1 MFEITPDQIKQLN
14 DTQLR
19 DLVALLC
26 EAELR
31 KQGLSS
37 SAVTAGGNQ
46 TASDGG
52 VDVRVN
58 VPQGV
63 AKQSGYI
70 PRGLTVFQVKA
81 EDIPRAR
88 IAEEMAPSGALR
100 SVIKQLIAAGG
111 AYVIVSSLGSVSDK
125 PLRERKAAMREAVAS
140 VPGHEKLA
148 LDFFDRTR
156 VASWVRDNPGLTA
169 WVRQAVGQPLDG
181 WLPYGNWGAAQSASA
196 NFRYVVDEHSR
207 IRDMRAGNEG
217 QLPIKLGI
225 QRLRELLAKPGEIV
239 RLVGLSGT
247 GKTRLLA
254 ALFDEKVEGG
264 TPLNKSLA
272 HYTDAAVESNPA
284 PRELITQLIANRHQ
298 AVVIVDNCPQSAHRL
313 LAQAC
318 ATNLFVSIITVEY
331 DVREDAPEHTNV
343 FLLEPSSDEVIRELI
358 RQRFPV
364 LAQPAAFKIA
374 DVSGGNARLALA
386 IANSIKRGETLTGVQ
401 DSDLFERLFHQ
412 RDQAGEELIHAAR
425 VCALVYSF
433 AVEDA
438 PDQASELG
446 VLAEIAGMTTDRLY
460 AVVEE
465 LAERQLVQR
474 RAHWRAVLPQA
485 LAAWLAKRA
494 LGSIPIPKI
503 EQAFLAG
510 GRGRLARSFTRRL
523 GDLHDSSQAQSIA
536 KRWLA
541 KHGPLGNPGSLTS
554 EGYQM
559 LRNLA
564 PVDLPETLAVLTR
577 AVEQTELAASNSGL
591 VVERLW
597 LTELRALAYDA
608 EMFTLVVNLMMRLC
622 VAEKRNRSELHMLTE
637 LFQVCLSGTNAPLE
651 ARIAVVKTW
660 FAAGEE
666 AVDEIAIE
674 CLRLMLKTEGHA
686 SASFEF
692 GARPR
697 TYGYWPKT
705 EPEVT
710 QWYEAAIGFTARLA
724 TEPSRLQDR
733 IKHLL
738 AASFRELWRSDAD
751 VTSVIDRAMRDVLVA
766 GYWPEGWTAVRNT
779 LRSKQGT
786 ADGAKRLLLVL
797 LEEHL
802 RPRDTLSQAR
812 TYLRSKPWGA
822 LDVAGDW
829 DSTGN
834 DDIESSRLRA
844 DEKARELGKSLVA
857 DAVTFDAI
865 LDELVSSD
873 AQRARQFGEGIGI
886 ATADL
891 FGTWQRLVDAFDR
904 HPAATRDESVLSGF
918 LRSCGERDLAIQAH
932 LLNEAVEH
940 DVLASVYPLLQVFG
954 ADDEDALPRLLR
966 SLGAKRAAAHAYR
979 DVWAIRGDPELFCQ
993 VVLGVCELTDGMRIA
1008 IDVFSMRL
1016 HGLAHRGEPIAN
1028 AFDVCARDLLSKL
1041 VFEGIEPNESSDL
1054 SRLIHRGFA
1063 GVLNSESALTFAMR
1077 LREAIVSHRVSA
1089 SSFDGVFRSL
1099 VRVQPIIVLDVFFGR
1114 LFVPVSAFE
1123 ILGSAKPRLLDSIP
1137 LDVIGGWCSMD
1148 PETRVPRVLTELT
1161 ALRKAGDDDSLG
1173 CSPVFSLLLGLTK
1186 NRLAAFRAVEQQ
1198 IVYFYMPT
1206 ENVQRAR
1213 VLVEHLARHDEGRDV
1228 RAWANEMLLQMDAA
1242 VANDRVAARRESAR
1256 FE

>member
-1 MFEITPDQIKQLN
+1 M
-14 DTQLR
+14 R
-19 DLVALLC
+19 DAVSNVA
-26 EAELR
+26 
-31 KQGLSS
+31 
-37 SAVTAGGNQ
+37 
-46 TASDGG
+46 
-52 VDVRVN
+52 
-58 VPQGV
+58 
-63 AKQSGYI
+63 
-70 PRGLTVFQVKA
+70 
-81 EDIPRAR
+81 
-88 IAEEMAPSGALR
+88 
-100 SVIKQLIAAGG
+100 
-111 AYVIVSSLGSVSDK
+111 
-125 PLRERKAAMREAVAS
+125 
-140 VPGHEKLA
+140 GHPNLE
-148 LDFFDRTR
+148 LDFFDSTR
-156 VASWVRDNPGLTA
+156 IASWVGENPGLIS
-169 WVRQAVGQPLDG
+169 WVRQAIGQPLVG
-181 WLPYGNWGAAQSASA
+181 WFPYGSWGMPPGA
-196 NFRYVVDEHSR
+196 NAESSYIADEHSR
-207 IRDMRAGNEG
+207 IRDTRASNEG
-217 QLPIKLGI
+217 QLTIKLGI
-225 QRLRELLAKPGEIV
+225 QRLRELLGKPGEIV

-247 GKTRLLA
+247 GKTRLIA
-254 ALFDEKVEGG
+254 AIFDDKVEGG

-298 AVVIVDNCPQSAHRL
+298 AVVIVDNCPPAARRL

-318 ATNLFVSIITVEY
+318 SANSFLSIITVEY
-331 DVREDAPEHTNV
+331 DVRDDAPEHTNV

-358 RQRFPV
+358 RQRFPS
-364 LAQPAAFKIA
+364 LAQPAASKIA

-386 IANSIKRGETLTGVQ
+386 IANSIKRGETLIGVQ

-433 AVEDA
+433 AVENA

-446 VLAEIAGMTTDRLY
+446 VLAETAGMPTDRLY
-460 AVVEE
+460 ALVEE
-465 LAERQLVQR
+465 LAERQLLQR

-541 KHGPLGNPGSLTS
+541 KDGPLGNPGSLTS

-564 PVDLPETLAVLTR
+564 PVDLPSTLAVLTR
-577 AVEQTELAASNSGL
+577 AVEQIELAASNSGL

-597 LTELRALAYDA
+597 LTELRALAYDSDL
-608 EMFTLVVNLMMRLC
+608 FTPVVNLMMRLC
-622 VAEKRNRSELHMLTE
+622 VAEKRNHSELNGLTE

-651 ARIAVVKTW
+651 ARIAVVEAW

-666 AVDEIAIE
+666 AVDEIAIG

-705 EPEVT
+705 EREVS
-710 QWYEAAIGFTARLA
+710 QWYQAAVGFTARLA

-738 AASFRELWRSDAD
+738 AVNFRELWRSDAD
-751 VTSVIDRAMRDVLVA
+751 VTNVIDRAMRDVLVV

-779 LRSKQGT
+779 LRGKQGT
-786 ADGAKRLLLVL
+786 AHDAKRPLLVL
-797 LEEHL
+797 LEKHL

-822 LDVAGDW
+822 LDVPGDW
-829 DSTGN
+829 DSTGR
-834 DDIESSRLRA
+834 DDIESSRLRV
-844 DEKARELGKSLVA
+844 DEKARELGKSIVA
-857 DAVTFDAI
+857 DTATFDAI
-865 LDELVSSD
+865 LGELVSSD

-891 FGTWQRLVDAFDR
+891 FSTWQRLVEAFGR
-904 HPAATRDESVLSGF
+904 HSAASRNESVLSGF
-918 LRSCGERDLAIQAH
+918 LRSCGERDIAIQRH
-932 LLNEAVEH
+932 LLDEAVEH
-940 DVLASVYPLLQVFG
+940 AVLASVYPLLQVFG
-954 ADDEDALPRLLR
+954 ADDEEALRRLLR
-966 SLGAKRAAAHAYR
+966 SLGAKRASADAYR
-979 DVWAIRGDPELFCQ
+979 AIWVMRGDPELFCQ
-993 VVLGVCELTDGMRIA
+993 VVLGVCELKDGMRIA
-1008 IDVFSMRL
+1008 IDVFCMRL

-1028 AFDVCARDLLSKL
+1028 AFDACARDLLSKL

-1063 GVLNSESALTFAMR
+1063 GDLSSESALTFARR
-1077 LREAIVSHRVSA
+1077 LHEAIVSHRVSA
-1089 SSFDGVFRSL
+1089 SAVKDIFESL

-1114 LFVPVSAFE
+1114 RFVPVNAFE
-1123 ILGSAKPRLLDSIP
+1123 ILGSAKPRLLDSIA
-1137 LDVIGGWCSMD
+1137 LDVIGCWCSMD

-1161 ALRKAGDDDSLG
+1161 ALSNAGDDGNLG
-1173 CSPVFSLLLGLTK
+1173 WTPVLSMLLGLTK
-1186 NRLAAFRAVEQQ
+1186 NRLASFRAIERQ
-1198 IVYFYMPT
+1198 IVYSCMPA

-1213 VLVEHLARHDEGRDV
+1213 SLVEHLARHDEDGEV
-1228 RAWANEMLLQMDAA
+1228 RAWADEVLLQMNAA